1 MSAAAATLEE
11 LARHLER
18 PCALIGLDLGTKT
31 IGVAVSDVTWR
42 FSTPLTV
49 IKRVKFS
56 IYAASLLAICT
67 ERQAAAL
74 ILGLPLNMDGSAGPR
89 AQATRAFQRSLAQ
102 LTSLPIVFQDERLST
117 HEAERALIERDMSRK
132 KRAAVIDAHAAA
144 IILQGALDRLAVLRQ
159 TDGTGQ
165 SNEHR

>member
-1 MSAAAATLEE
+1 
-11 LARHLER
+11 
-18 PCALIGLDLGTKT
+18 
-31 IGVAVSDVTWR
+31 
-42 FSTPLTV
+42 
-49 IKRVKFS
+49 
-56 IYAASLLAICT
+56 
-67 ERQAAAL
+67 
-74 ILGLPLNMDGSAGPR
+74 
-89 AQATRAFQRSLAQ
+89 
-102 LTSLPIVFQDERLST
+102 LPIVFQDERLST

>member
-1 MSAAAATLEE
+1 MSATVVTLEE
-11 LARHLER
+11 LARNLAR
-18 PCALIGLDLGTKT
+18 PSALVGLDLGTKT

-56 IYAASLLAICT
+56 VDAAALLTLCA
-67 ERQAAAL
+67 ERQAGAL
-74 ILGLPLNMDGSAGPR
+74 ILGLPLNMDGSEGPR
-89 AQATRAFQRSLAQ
+89 AQATRAFQRSLSQ
-102 LTSLPIVFQDERLST
+102 LTPLPIAFQDERLST

-144 IILQGALDRLAVLRQ
+144 VILQGALDRLAVLRQ
-159 TDGTGQ
+159 TGGNN
-165 SNEHR
+165 S